1 MEYFKLKWKKYI
13 EFIIY
18 WMRRY
23 RISKFWLAILLTWF
37 FLTGLYRCE
46 ISGEAPLFQTASREA
61 VLAVVG
67 KSLWPQRL
75 SKRQRRQI
83 MERKLFFFFLT
94 SNTFEAG
101 AFTWWLR
108 RPAFW
113 EEKNQLINE
122 RDFLFC
128 FQIYRTKVLSL
139 PEASHAITSGIKWR
153 SIVRRKKA
161 NRRQS
166 WNGND

>member
-1 MEYFKLKWKKYI
+1 MFTFKLQSAKLVSFWQVFFQWKFQNSDWPFYWLDFSLQGCIAVKSQAKLRYFKRPLARPFSQLSVSHFGLKGFLKGKEDKSWRENCFSSSLLLIPSKLELSLGGFAVRLFGKK
-13 EFIIY
+13 
-18 WMRRY
+18 
-23 RISKFWLAILLTWF
+23 
-37 FLTGLYRCE
+37 
-46 ISGEAPLFQTASREA
+46 
-61 VLAVVG
+61 
-67 KSLWPQRL
+67 
-75 SKRQRRQI
+75 
-83 MERKLFFFFLT
+83 
-94 SNTFEAG
+94 
-101 AFTWWLR
+101 
-108 RPAFW
+108 
-113 EEKNQLINE
+113 KNQLINE

>member
-1 MEYFKLKWKKYI
+1 MK
-13 EFIIY
+13 
-18 WMRRY
+18 
-23 RISKFWLAILLTWF
+23 ISKFWLAILLTWF

-113 EEKNQLINE
+113 EEKKSIDKWAGFPLLLSDLPDEGPVITGGFP
-122 RDFLFC
+122 RYHIGD
-128 FQIYRTKVLSL
+128 KV
-139 PEASHAITSGIKWR
+139 EVNCTSKKSKPAAKLKW
-153 SIVRRKKA
+153 
-161 NRRQS
+161 
-166 WNGND
+166 

>member
-1 MEYFKLKWKKYI
+1 MK
-13 EFIIY
+13 
-18 WMRRY
+18 
-23 RISKFWLAILLTWF
+23 ISKFWLAILLTWF

-67 KSLWPQRL
+67 KSLWPQGFLKGKEDKSWRENCFSSSLLLIPSKLELSLGGFAVRL
-75 SKRQRRQI
+75 FGK
-83 MERKLFFFFLT
+83 K
-94 SNTFEAG
+94 
-101 AFTWWLR
+101 
-108 RPAFW
+108 
-113 EEKNQLINE
+113 KNQLINE